1 MKDKRLKVTQIRS
14 KIGRLESHKACL
26 RGLGL
31 KRISQT
37 VEVEDTPSNRG
48 MIKKIEYMVKVEGV

>member
-1 MKDKRLKVTQIRS
+1 MKGKRLKVTQIRS